1 MGEAD
6 LSVNVNFGSIAAQFP
21 PHAFD
26 LHGPTEQGAF
36 LKTFGIMERLK
47 VLSGSTLSPSV
58 RANLESG
65 VERLT
70 EPSEMGAAY
79 KVLAAVSK
87 S

>member
-6 LSVNVNFGSIAAQFP
+6 LSANVDFGSVAKQFP

-36 LKTFGIMERLK
+36 LKMFGIMERLRA
-47 VLSGSTLSPSV
+47 LSASTPSPSV
-58 RANLESG
+58 RADLESG
-65 VERLT
+65 VRRLT

-79 KVLAAVSK
+79 KVLAAVPK